1 MAEAP
6 PGRGLERCFACEA
19 VVSKEPRDPDAI
31 LVGALCR
38 QSCRFTF
45 SCAA

>member
-6 PGRGLERCFACEA
+6 PGRALERCLACEA
-19 VVSKEPRDPDAI
+19 VVSKEPRDPDTI

-38 QSCRFTF
+38 QSFRFTF
-45 SCAA
+45 SCA